1 MITGTLSNGFQLEI
15 DETKVKTYKFAKLV
29 GMGVSKNVNERL
41 YATASILTYLLG
53 EEGEEALLEYIEK
66 QTGKEPTEQE
76 VASLT
81 IEIINLMK
89 TEDEE
94 IKKSSPSVES

>member
-53 EEGEEALLEYIEK
+53 EKGEEALLEYIEK
-66 QTGKEPTEQE
+66 QTGKEPTGQE